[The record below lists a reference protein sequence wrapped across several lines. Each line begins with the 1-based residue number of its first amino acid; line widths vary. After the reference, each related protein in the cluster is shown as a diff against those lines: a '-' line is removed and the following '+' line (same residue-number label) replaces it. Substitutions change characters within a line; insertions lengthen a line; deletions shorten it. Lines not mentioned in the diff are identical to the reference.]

1 MSEHFI
7 ITLRVLDRVYRL
19 KIKRKDEQKYR
30 DAAVA
35 IEKKTTQYRNYFAG
49 ADSNKLLERDYLTMT
64 TIQALSE
71 TVELEA
77 GNRLFEDKVKSLIGE
92 LDTYLKKMK

>member
-7 ITLRVLDRVYRL
+7 ITLRVLDRHYRL
-19 KIKRKDEQKYR
+19 KIHRRDEQKYR

-35 IEKKTTQYRNYFAG
+35 IEKKTNQYRNYFAG
-49 ADSNKLLERDYLTMT
+49 SESKNLLERDYLTMT

-71 TVELEA
+71 TEELKANNE
-77 GNRLFEDKVKSLIGE
+77 LFENKVKSLIDE
-92 LDTYLKKMK
+92 LDTYLKQSM

>member
-1 MSEHFI
+1 MEKHFI

-19 KIKRKDEQKYR
+19 KINRKDEQKYR

-49 ADSNKLLERDYLTMT
+49 TDSKKLLEKDYLVMT

-71 TVELEA
+71 SVELQA
-77 GNRLFEDKVKSLIGE
+77 SNGLFESKIKSLIGE
-92 LDTYLKKMK
+92 LDTYLKKSK

>member
-7 ITLRVLDRVYRL
+7 ITLRVFDRSYRL
-19 KIKRKDEQKYR
+19 RIRRKDERKYR

-35 IEKKTTQYRNYFAG
+35 IERKTNQYRRHFAE
-49 ADSNKLLERDYLTMT
+49 SETESLQERDYLTMT

-71 TVELEA
+71 KEELEA
-77 GNRLFEDKVKSLIGE
+77 DNRLFEDRIKSMIDE
-92 LDTYLKKMK
+92 LDEYLKNSK